1 MPANFEFFST
11 QIRLLCH
18 PASFARLPAANH
30 GLTPYGFIATLAT
43 LSKRKNKE
51 AIVNTVTTPS
61 NVATE
66 RDAFYKEIDA
76 LSMTPLWES
85 LHALVPREPQSPCV
99 AALWRYRDV
108 RPFLMRSGELIT
120 AEEAV
125 RRVLILENPGLRGHS
140 SITQSLYAGLQLIL
154 PGEIAPSHRHVQS
167 ALRFIVD
174 GRGSYT
180 TVGGERTTMHPG
192 DFIITPSWDW
202 HDHGNHG
209 ISGVT
214 EPVVWLDGLDIPMVR
229 FFDAGFAENDVVA
242 AQRPSRPEGVS
253 FARFGH
259 NMVPVRHTH
268 TSATSPIF
276 SYPYSRSREALAQ
289 LQRHEAADAWH
300 GHKLR
305 YINPLTGGAPMPTI
319 ATFLQLLPKGFAGK
333 AHRSTDGAVYCV
345 VEGQGTALIN
355 GEPFAFGPQD
365 IFVVPSWATLRL
377 SASSDAVLFSY
388 SDRPV
393 QAAMGILREA
403 FLE

>member
-1 MPANFEFFST
+1 M
-11 QIRLLCH
+11 
-18 PASFARLPAANH
+18 
-30 GLTPYGFIATLAT
+30 
-43 LSKRKNKE
+43 
-51 AIVNTVTTPS
+51 NTVATQA
-61 NVATE
+61 NVATVADK
-66 RDAFYKEIDA
+66 RTAFYKEIDA
-76 LSMTPLWES
+76 LSMAPLWES
-85 LHALVPREPQSPCV
+85 LHALVPREPKSPCV
-99 AALWRYRDV
+99 PALWRYQDV

-154 PGEIAPSHRHVQS
+154 PDEIAPSHRHVQS

-174 GRGSYT
+174 GKGSYT

-202 HDHGNHG
+202 HDHGNRG
-209 ISGVT
+209 IEGVS

-229 FFDAGFAENDVVA
+229 FFDAGFAENNEVS
-242 AQRPSRPEGVS
+242 AQLPSRPEGVS

-276 SYPYSRSREALAQ
+276 SYPYTRSREALAQ
-289 LQRHEAADAWH
+289 LQRDEAPDAWH

-319 ATFLQLLPKGFAGK
+319 ATFLQLLPNGFAGK
-333 AHRSTDGAVYCV
+333 AHRATDGAVYCV
-345 VEGQGTALIN
+345 VEGHGTALIN
-355 GEPFAFGPQD
+355 GEPFAFEPQD

-377 SASSDAVLFSY
+377 NASTDAVLFSY

-393 QAAMGILREA
+393 QTAMGILRES
-403 FLE
+403 FLD